1 MELFFCEG
9 TRRKDKKGRRREKV
23 CLSLVFQNDFKN
35 TNNEQ
40 RTPTTEQQN
49 FFLDVEF
56 APKKPSNFLR
66 RRRRTHKKTLKMRRA
81 VTQEKRRLSSLA
93 ASTSTS
99 ESPALVQRTMI
110 RFLRRLSSAAAVPET
125 AISSHQKLSI
135 DKDFL
140 DGANVSSSII
150 IIIIVLEFRVTF
162 CRPSTL
168 SFSISRSL
176 FLFLRV

>member
-1 MELFFCEG
+1 MKEPEG
-9 TRRKDKKGRRREKV
+9 RTKKEGVERKFAFLSFSKTISKK
-23 CLSLVFQNDFKN
+23 
-35 TNNEQ
+35 NEQ
-40 RTPTTEQQN
+40 REQREQQQTDEI

-56 APKKPSNFLR
+56 APKKPSHFLR

-140 DGANVSSSII
+140 DGANVSSS
-150 IIIIVLEFRVTF
+150 
-162 CRPSTL
+162 SSSSL
-168 SFSISRSL
+168 SFA
-176 FLFLRV
+176 

>member
-1 MELFFCEG
+1 MS
-9 TRRKDKKGRRREKV
+9 TTTT
-23 CLSLVFQNDFKN
+23 
-35 TNNEQ
+35 TN
-40 RTPTTEQQN
+40 
-49 FFLDVEF
+49 FLDIE
-56 APKKPSNFLR
+56 APTLFR
-66 RRRRTHKKTLKMRRA
+66 RRRRKQLTLKMRRA

-99 ESPALVQRTMI
+99 GSPAFVRRTMV

-150 IIIIVLEFRVTF
+150 IIIVLEFRVTF